1 MIFQILR
8 INICQSLKYQ
18 RFTPA
23 CQEIQEHIK
32 SLIKISV
39 SLVKQKIKE
48 NKWFLKLFRKNSV
61 SFAQVDFA
69 QFPIRVRSAKINQM
83 FTNLIVI

>member
-39 SLVKQKIKE
+39 C
-48 NKWFLKLFRKNSV
+48 FLKLFRKNSV